1 MKRFPIWLLG
11 ACFAACLMPTRPA
24 SAEPIKIVV
33 PFAAG
38 GPVDQLAR
46 VLANGLGPKLGED
59 VIVDDR
65 GGAGGAIA
73 CEFVARANPDG
84 KTVLLA
90 SLGAFVIGPILKPPA
105 NYDPVKS
112 FEPIML
118 VGSVPSLIVV
128 NPKSGIATL
137 ADLIAKAKQQQ
148 LSYGSAGLGTTMNI
162 ALEML
167 NKAAGV
173 KITHVPY
180 RGAAPAITDL
190 LGGHIDTLNADLPV
204 LLPLV
209 KAGKVKALAVF
220 SPERTP
226 LLPDLPTTKE
236 AGFPGMIME
245 NWYGLLFPAGTPKDV
260 RDRDRAGGI
269 RGDCNAR
276 RQGAVRNRRHPRRAR
291 PRRLRRDVEQTIR
304 RVAGTYQNAGHQRRV
319 VGSVSKA
326 EQLRRIVD
334 QHKLARARVGS
345 DFSDQI
351 DQIAVIGYGVV
362 IGVRPVGAPD
372 HALWRVRS

>member
-1 MKRFPIWLLG
+1 MKRLYSWLAALL
-11 ACFAACLMPTRPA
+11 FAAAAVTPPA

-46 VLANGLGPKLGED
+46 VLASELGPKLGED

-65 GGAGGAIA
+65 GGAGGVIA

-90 SLGAFVIGPILKPPA
+90 SLGAFVIAPILKSPA

-112 FEPIML
+112 FEPVML
-118 VGSVPSLIVV
+118 VGTVPSLVVV
-128 NPKSGIATL
+128 NPKSGISTL
-137 ADLIAKAKQQQ
+137 AELIAKAKQQQ
-148 LSYGSAGLGTTMNI
+148 LSYGSAGPGTTMNV

-167 NKAAGV
+167 NKAASV

-190 LGGHIDTLNADLPV
+190 LGGHIDTMNADLPV

-209 KAGKVKALAVF
+209 KAGTVKALALF
-220 SPERTP
+220 APERTP

-236 AGFPGMIME
+236 LGFPGLIME
-245 NWYGLLFPAGTPKDV
+245 NWYGVFLPAGTPKDA
-260 RDRDRAGGI
+260 RDKLEQALFTVIATPAVKERFAQDGTHGALDHEAFAAMLRTQFAEWPEWIKTLGI
-269 RGDCNAR
+269 TG
-276 RQGAVRNRRHPRRAR
+276 
-291 PRRLRRDVEQTIR
+291 E
-304 RVAGTYQNAGHQRRV
+304 
-319 VGSVSKA
+319 
-326 EQLRRIVD
+326 
-334 QHKLARARVGS
+334 
-345 DFSDQI
+345 
-351 DQIAVIGYGVV
+351 
-362 IGVRPVGAPD
+362 
-372 HALWRVRS
+372 

>member
-1 MKRFPIWLLG
+1 MKRPCFSLVALLLG
-11 ACFAACLMPTRPA
+11 AALLLAPPA
-24 SAEPIKIVV
+24 IAEPIKIVV

-46 VLANGLGPKLGED
+46 VLASALGPQLGED

-90 SLGAFVIGPILKPPA
+90 SLGAFVIAPILKPPA

-112 FEPIML
+112 FEPVML
-118 VGSVPSLIVV
+118 VGSVPSLVV
-128 NPKSGIATL
+128 VSPKSGIVTL

-148 LSYGSAGLGTTMNI
+148 LSYGSAGPGTTMNI

-190 LGGHIDTLNADLPV
+190 LGGHIDTMNADLPV

-209 KAGKVKALAVF
+209 KAGTVTALALF
-220 SPERTP
+220 APERTP
-226 LLPDLPTTKE
+226 LLPNLPTTKE
-236 AGFPGMIME
+236 LGFPGLIME
-245 NWYGLLFPAGTPKDV
+245 NWYGVFLPAGTPKEV
-260 RDRDRAGGI
+260 RDKLEQALLAIIATPAIKERFAQDGTHGAL
-269 RGDCNAR
+269 DHEAFAAMLT
-276 RQGAVRNRRHPRRAR
+276 RQF
-291 PRRLRRDVEQTIR
+291 
-304 RVAGTYQNAGHQRRV
+304 
-319 VGSVSKA
+319 A
-326 EQLRRIVD
+326 EWPERI
-334 QHKLARARVGS
+334 KTL
-345 DFSDQI
+345 
-351 DQIAVIGYGVV
+351 GVT
-362 IGVRPVGAPD
+362 GE
-372 HALWRVRS
+372 

>member
-1 MKRFPIWLLG
+1 MKHFLGLLAG
-11 ACFAACLMPTRPA
+11 ACFIA
-24 SAEPIKIVV
+24 SLALAPQAQAEPIKIVV

-46 VLANGLGPKLGED
+46 VLANGMGPKLGED

-112 FEPIML
+112 FEPVML

-148 LSYGSAGLGTTMNI
+148 LSYGSAGPGTTMNI

-245 NWYGLLFPAGTPKDV
+245 NWYGLLLPAGTSKDV
-260 RDRDRAGGI
+260 RDRIERA
-269 RGDCNAR
+269 A
-276 RQGAVRNRRHPRRAR
+276 
-291 PRRLRRDVEQTIR
+291 
-304 RVAGTYQNAGHQRRV
+304 
-319 VGSVSKA
+319 
-326 EQLRRIVD
+326 
-334 QHKLARARVGS
+334 
-345 DFSDQI
+345 F
-351 DQIAVIGYGVV
+351 AVIATPVV
-362 IGVRPVGAPD
+362 KARFAADGTHGPLD
-372 HALWRVRS
+372 HDAFAVMLSKQFAEWPERIKTLGISAE

>member
-1 MKRFPIWLLG
+1 MMKRFLGLLAG
-11 ACFAACLMPTRPA
+11 ACFFASLALTSPA

-73 CEFVARANPDG
+73 GEFAARANPDG

-112 FEPIML
+112 FEPVML

-137 ADLIAKAKQQQ
+137 NDLIAEAKHHQ
-148 LSYGSAGLGTTMNI
+148 LSYGSAGAGTTMNI

-167 NKAAGV
+167 NKAAGI

-204 LLPLV
+204 LLPMV
-209 KAGKVKALAVF
+209 RAGKVRALAVF

-236 AGFPGMIME
+236 LGYSGMIME
-245 NWYGLLFPAGTPKDV
+245 NWYGLLLPAGTPKDV
-260 RDRDRAGGI
+260 RDR
-269 RGDCNAR
+269 
-276 RQGAVRNRRHPRRAR
+276 
-291 PRRLRRDVEQTIR
+291 LE
-304 RVAGTYQNAGHQRRV
+304 
-319 VGSVSKA
+319 KA
-326 EQLRRIVD
+326 
-334 QHKLARARVGS
+334 A
-345 DFSDQI
+345 F
-351 DQIAVIGYGVV
+351 AVIATPAVKARFAADGTHG
-362 IGVRPVGAPD
+362 PLD
-372 HALWRVRS
+372 HDVFAAMLSKQFAEWPGRIKALGISAE

>member
-1 MKRFPIWLLG
+1 MKRFCLWLAVLF
-11 ACFAACLMPTRPA
+11 FAAAVVAAPA
-24 SAEPIKIVV
+24 IAEPVKIVV

-46 VLANGLGPKLGED
+46 VLANALGPQLGED

-90 SLGAFVIGPILKPPA
+90 SLGAFVITPNLKPPA

-112 FEPIML
+112 FEPVML
-118 VGSVPSLIVV
+118 VGSVPSLVV
-128 NPKSGIATL
+128 VSPKSGILTL

-148 LSYGSAGLGTTMNI
+148 LSYGSAGPGTTMNI

-190 LGGHIDTLNADLPV
+190 LGGHIDTMNADLPV

-209 KAGKVKALAVF
+209 KAGTVNALALF
-220 SPERTP
+220 APERTP

-236 AGFPGMIME
+236 LGFPGLIME
-245 NWYGLLFPAGTPKDV
+245 NWYGVFLPAGTPKET
-260 RDRDRAGGI
+260 RDKLERALLAIIATSAIKERFAQDGTHGALDHEGFAAMLAKQFAEWPERIKTLGI
-269 RGDCNAR
+269 TG
-276 RQGAVRNRRHPRRAR
+276 
-291 PRRLRRDVEQTIR
+291 E
-304 RVAGTYQNAGHQRRV
+304 
-319 VGSVSKA
+319 
-326 EQLRRIVD
+326 
-334 QHKLARARVGS
+334 
-345 DFSDQI
+345 
-351 DQIAVIGYGVV
+351 
-362 IGVRPVGAPD
+362 
-372 HALWRVRS
+372 

>member
-11 ACFAACLMPTRPA
+11 ACFFAACLMPTRPA

-90 SLGAFVIGPILKPPA
+90 SLGAFVIGPVLKPPA

-137 ADLIAKAKQQQ
+137 ADLIAKAKQRP

-236 AGFPGMIME
+236 AGVPGMIME

-260 RDRDRAGGI
+260 RDRIERA
-269 RGDCNAR
+269 A
-276 RQGAVRNRRHPRRAR
+276 
-291 PRRLRRDVEQTIR
+291 
-304 RVAGTYQNAGHQRRV
+304 
-319 VGSVSKA
+319 
-326 EQLRRIVD
+326 
-334 QHKLARARVGS
+334 
-345 DFSDQI
+345 F
-351 DQIAVIGYGVV
+351 AVIATPAIKARFAADGTH
-362 IGVRPVGAPD
+362 GALD
-372 HALWRVRS
+372 HDAFAAMLSKQFAEWPQRIKTLGISAE

>member
-1 MKRFPIWLLG
+1 MNRFCLWLALLIG
-11 ACFAACLMPTRPA
+11 AALLLAPPAA
-24 SAEPIKIVV
+24 AEPIKIVV

-46 VLANGLGPKLGED
+46 VLASELGPRLGED

-73 CEFVARANPDG
+73 CEFAARANPDG

-112 FEPIML
+112 FEPVML
-118 VGSVPSLIVV
+118 VGSVPSLVVV
-128 NPKSGIATL
+128 NPKSGISTL
-137 ADLIAKAKQQQ
+137 AELIAKAKQQQ
-148 LSYGSAGLGTTMNI
+148 LSYGSAGAGTTMNI

-190 LGGHIDTLNADLPV
+190 LGGHIDTMNADLPV

-209 KAGKVKALAVF
+209 NAGTVKALALF
-220 SPERTP
+220 APERTP

-236 AGFPGMIME
+236 LGFPGLVVE
-245 NWYGLLFPAGTPKDV
+245 NWYGVLLPAGTPKAM
-260 RDRDRAGGI
+260 RDK
-269 RGDCNAR
+269 
-276 RQGAVRNRRHPRRAR
+276 
-291 PRRLRRDVEQTIR
+291 LEQ
-304 RVAGTYQNAGHQRRV
+304 A
-319 VGSVSKA
+319 
-326 EQLRRIVD
+326 L
-334 QHKLARARVGS
+334 
-345 DFSDQI
+345 F
-351 DQIAVIGYGVV
+351 AVIATPAIKGRFARDGTH
-362 IGVRPVGAPD
+362 GALD
-372 HALWRVRS
+372 HEAFAAMLAKQFAEWPQRVKTLGITGD

>member
-118 VGSVPSLIVV
+118 IGSVPSLIVV

-260 RDRDRAGGI
+260 RDRIERA
-269 RGDCNAR
+269 A
-276 RQGAVRNRRHPRRAR
+276 
-291 PRRLRRDVEQTIR
+291 
-304 RVAGTYQNAGHQRRV
+304 
-319 VGSVSKA
+319 
-326 EQLRRIVD
+326 
-334 QHKLARARVGS
+334 
-345 DFSDQI
+345 F
-351 DQIAVIGYGVV
+351 AVIASPAVKARFATDGTH
-362 IGVRPVGAPD
+362 GALD
-372 HALWRVRS
+372 HDGFAAMLSKQFADWPGRIKMLGISAE

>member
-1 MKRFPIWLLG
+1 MKRFLGLLIG
-11 ACFAACLMPTRPA
+11 TCFAASLALTRPA
-24 SAEPIKIVV
+24 HAEPIKIVV

-128 NPKSGIATL
+128 NPKSGIASL
-137 ADLIAKAKQQQ
+137 KDLVAKAKQQQ
-148 LSYGSAGLGTTMNI
+148 LSYGSAGPGTTMNI
-162 ALEML
+162 SLEML

-204 LLPLV
+204 LLPMV
-209 KAGKVKALAVF
+209 KAGKVRALAVF

-226 LLPDLPTTKE
+226 LLPDVPTTKE
-236 AGFPGMIME
+236 LGYPGMIME
-245 NWYGLLFPAGTPKDV
+245 NWYGLLLPAGTPKDV
-260 RDRDRAGGI
+260 RDR
-269 RGDCNAR
+269 
-276 RQGAVRNRRHPRRAR
+276 
-291 PRRLRRDVEQTIR
+291 LE
-304 RVAGTYQNAGHQRRV
+304 
-319 VGSVSKA
+319 KA
-326 EQLRRIVD
+326 
-334 QHKLARARVGS
+334 A
-345 DFSDQI
+345 F
-351 DQIAVIGYGVV
+351 AVISTPAVKARFAADGTH
-362 IGVRPVGAPD
+362 GALNHDAFAAMLKQQFAEWPE
-372 HALWRVRS
+372 RVKTLGISGE

>member
-1 MKRFPIWLLG
+1 MKGFTGWFFG
-11 ACFAACLMPTRPA
+11 ACLAAFLAAATPA
-24 SAEPIKIVV
+24 AAEPIKLVV

-73 CEFVARANPDG
+73 CEFVARSKPDG

-112 FEPIML
+112 FEPVML
-118 VGSVPSLIVV
+118 AGSVPSLIVV
-128 NPKSGIATL
+128 NPNSGIATL
-137 ADLIAKAKQQQ
+137 ADLIARAKQQH
-148 LSYGSAGLGTTMNI
+148 LSYGSAGAGTTMNI

-190 LGGHIDTLNADLPV
+190 LGGHIDMLNADLPV

-209 KAGKVKALAVF
+209 QAGKVKALAVF
-220 SPERTP
+220 SPGRTP

-236 AGFPGMIME
+236 LGFPGLVME
-245 NWYGLLFPAGTPKDV
+245 NWYGVLLPAGTPASE
-260 RDRDRAGGI
+260 RDR
-269 RGDCNAR
+269 
-276 RQGAVRNRRHPRRAR
+276 
-291 PRRLRRDVEQTIR
+291 LE
-304 RVAGTYQNAGHQRRV
+304 
-319 VGSVSKA
+319 KA
-326 EQLRRIVD
+326 L
-334 QHKLARARVGS
+334 
-345 DFSDQI
+345 F
-351 DQIAVIGYGVV
+351 AVIA
-362 IGVRPVGAPD
+362 APD
-372 HALWRVRS
+372 VQARFAKDGTHGALDHQAFAAMLSRQFAEWPERIKALGITGE

>member
-1 MKRFPIWLLG
+1 MKRSLGFLLG
-11 ACFAACLMPTRPA
+11 ACLIAALASPA
-24 SAEPIKIVV
+24 RAEPIKIVV

-137 ADLIAKAKQQQ
+137 ADLITKAKQRQ
-148 LSYGSAGLGTTMNI
+148 LSYGSAGPGTTMNI

-190 LGGHIDTLNADLPV
+190 LGGHIETLNADLPV

-209 KAGKVKALAVF
+209 KAGKVRALAVF

-245 NWYGLLFPAGTPKDV
+245 NWYGLLVPAGTPSNA
-260 RDRDRAGGI
+260 RDRLERAALTVIADPAVKARFAADGTHGALAHDAFAAMLSKQFAEWPGRIKTLGI
-269 RGDCNAR
+269 
-276 RQGAVRNRRHPRRAR
+276 
-291 PRRLRRDVEQTIR
+291 
-304 RVAGTYQNAGHQRRV
+304 
-319 VGSVSKA
+319 SA
-326 EQLRRIVD
+326 E
-334 QHKLARARVGS
+334 
-345 DFSDQI
+345 
-351 DQIAVIGYGVV
+351 
-362 IGVRPVGAPD
+362 
-372 HALWRVRS
+372 

>member
-46 VLANGLGPKLGED
+46 VLANGLSPKLGED

-118 VGSVPSLIVV
+118 IGSVPSLIVV

-137 ADLIAKAKQQQ
+137 ADLIAKAEQQQ

-260 RDRDRAGGI
+260 RDRIERA
-269 RGDCNAR
+269 A
-276 RQGAVRNRRHPRRAR
+276 
-291 PRRLRRDVEQTIR
+291 
-304 RVAGTYQNAGHQRRV
+304 
-319 VGSVSKA
+319 
-326 EQLRRIVD
+326 
-334 QHKLARARVGS
+334 
-345 DFSDQI
+345 F
-351 DQIAVIGYGVV
+351 AVIATPAVKARFATDGTH
-362 IGVRPVGAPD
+362 GALD
-372 HALWRVRS
+372 HDAFAAMLSKQFAEWPGRIKMLGISAE

>member
-11 ACFAACLMPTRPA
+11 ACFFAACLMPTRPA

-90 SLGAFVIGPILKPPA
+90 SLGAFVIGPVLKPPA

-137 ADLIAKAKQQQ
+137 ADLIAKAKQRP

-209 KAGKVKALAVF
+209 KSRKGQ
-220 SPERTP
+220 
-226 LLPDLPTTKE
+226 
-236 AGFPGMIME
+236 G
-245 NWYGLLFPAGTPKDV
+245 
-260 RDRDRAGGI
+260 AGGV
-269 RGDCNAR
+269 RTRAHAAVAR
-276 RQGAVRNRRHPRRAR
+276 SADHQEGRLSGHDHGELVWSSVPRRHAKGRAR
-291 PRRLRRDVEQTIR
+291 PRSSGP
-304 RVAGTYQNAGHQRRV
+304 A
-319 VGSVSKA
+319 
-326 EQLRRIVD
+326 
-334 QHKLARARVGS
+334 
-345 DFSDQI
+345 F
-351 DQIAVIGYGVV
+351 AVIATPAIKARFAADGTH
-362 IGVRPVGAPD
+362 GALD
-372 HALWRVRS
+372 HDAFAAMI

>member
-46 VLANGLGPKLGED
+46 VLANGLSPKLGED

-118 VGSVPSLIVV
+118 IGSVPSLIVV

-260 RDRDRAGGI
+260 RDRIERA
-269 RGDCNAR
+269 A
-276 RQGAVRNRRHPRRAR
+276 
-291 PRRLRRDVEQTIR
+291 
-304 RVAGTYQNAGHQRRV
+304 
-319 VGSVSKA
+319 
-326 EQLRRIVD
+326 
-334 QHKLARARVGS
+334 
-345 DFSDQI
+345 F
-351 DQIAVIGYGVV
+351 AVIATPAVKARFATDGTH
-362 IGVRPVGAPD
+362 GALD
-372 HALWRVRS
+372 HDAFAAMLSKQFAEWPGRIKMLGISAE

>member
-1 MKRFPIWLLG
+1 M
-11 ACFAACLMPTRPA
+11 
-24 SAEPIKIVV
+24 

-46 VLANGLGPKLGED
+46 VLASELGPKLGED

-84 KTVLLA
+84 KTILLA

-112 FEPIML
+112 FEPVML
-118 VGSVPSLIVV
+118 VGSVPSLVVV
-128 NPKSGIATL
+128 NPKSGISTL
-137 ADLIAKAKQQQ
+137 AELIAKAKQQQ
-148 LSYGSAGLGTTMNI
+148 LSYGSAGPGTTMNI

-190 LGGHIDTLNADLPV
+190 LGGHIDTMNADLPV

-209 KAGKVKALAVF
+209 KAGTVKALALF
-220 SPERTP
+220 APERTP
-226 LLPDLPTTKE
+226 LLPDL
-236 AGFPGMIME
+236 ADHQ
-245 NWYGLLFPAGTPKDV
+245 GTRLSRLDHGKLV
-260 RDRDRAGGI
+260 RRVP
-269 RGDCNAR
+269 AR
-276 RQGAVRNRRHPRRAR
+276 RHAEGDARQARTGAVRRYRDRRPSNNASRRTAPTARSTTRLSPRCWPSNSPSGRSGSKRWASPGSDAARINRCARSCRHR
-291 PRRLRRDVEQTIR
+291 PRFRCR
-304 RVAGTYQNAGHQRRV
+304 
-319 VGSVSKA
+319 
-326 EQLRRIVD
+326 
-334 QHKLARARVGS
+334 
-345 DFSDQI
+345 
-351 DQIAVIGYGVV
+351 
-362 IGVRPVGAPD
+362 
-372 HALWRVRS
+372 

>member
-1 MKRFPIWLLG
+1 MALFG
-11 ACFAACLMPTRPA
+11 VAAMLPAPA

-46 VLANGLGPKLGED
+46 VLANELGPKLGED

-73 CEFVARANPDG
+73 GEFVARANPDG

-90 SLGAFVIGPILKPPA
+90 SLGAFVIGPILKVPA

-112 FEPIML
+112 FEPVML
-118 VGSVPSLIVV
+118 VGSVPSLVIVS
-128 NPKSGIATL
+128 PKLGVSTL
-137 ADLIAKAKQQQ
+137 AELIAKAKQEQ
-148 LSYGSAGLGTTMNI
+148 LSYGSAGAGTTMNI

-190 LGGHIDTLNADLPV
+190 LGGHIDTMNADLPV

-209 KAGKVKALAVF
+209 KAGTVKALALF
-220 SPERTP
+220 APERTP

-236 AGFPGMIME
+236 LGFPGLVME
-245 NWYGLLFPAGTPKDV
+245 NWYGVFLPAGTPKDV
-260 RDRDRAGGI
+260 RDKLEQALFAIIAMPSIKARFAQDGTHGALDHEAFAAMLAKQFAEWPDRI
-269 RGDCNAR
+269 
-276 RQGAVRNRRHPRRAR
+276 
-291 PRRLRRDVEQTIR
+291 
-304 RVAGTYQNAGHQRRV
+304 
-319 VGSVSKA
+319 KA
-326 EQLRRIVD
+326 L
-334 QHKLARARVGS
+334 
-345 DFSDQI
+345 
-351 DQIAVIGYGVV
+351 GVT
-362 IGVRPVGAPD
+362 GE
-372 HALWRVRS
+372 

>member
-1 MKRFPIWLLG
+1 MKRFAGRLFG
-11 ACFAACLMPTRPA
+11 ACFVVCLAITTQA
-24 SAEPIKIVV
+24 SAEPAKIVV

-46 VLANGLGPKLGED
+46 VLANGLGPQFGD

-84 KTVLLA
+84 KTILLA

-112 FEPIML
+112 FEPVML
-118 VGSVPSLIVV
+118 IGSVPSLIVV
-128 NPKSGIATL
+128 DSKSNIATL
-137 ADLIAKAKQQQ
+137 SDLVAKAKRQQM
-148 LSYGSAGLGTTMNI
+148 SYGSAGPGTTMNI

-167 NKAAGV
+167 NKAAGI

-209 KAGKVKALAVF
+209 KAGKVRALAVF

-236 AGFPGMIME
+236 LGYPNLVME
-245 NWYGLLFPAGTPKDV
+245 NWYGVLLPAGTPKSV
-260 RDRDRAGGI
+260 RDKLERA
-269 RGDCNAR
+269 
-276 RQGAVRNRRHPRRAR
+276 
-291 PRRLRRDVEQTIR
+291 L
-304 RVAGTYQNAGHQRRV
+304 
-319 VGSVSKA
+319 S
-326 EQLRRIVD
+326 
-334 QHKLARARVGS
+334 
-345 DFSDQI
+345 
-351 DQIAVIGYGVV
+351 AVIATPAVKARFATDGTH
-362 IGVRPVGAPD
+362 GALDHQAFAAMLSKQFAEWPD
-372 HALWRVRS
+372 RLKSLGITGE

>member
-118 VGSVPSLIVV
+118 IGSVPSLIVV

-260 RDRDRAGGI
+260 RDRIERA
-269 RGDCNAR
+269 A
-276 RQGAVRNRRHPRRAR
+276 
-291 PRRLRRDVEQTIR
+291 
-304 RVAGTYQNAGHQRRV
+304 
-319 VGSVSKA
+319 
-326 EQLRRIVD
+326 
-334 QHKLARARVGS
+334 
-345 DFSDQI
+345 F
-351 DQIAVIGYGVV
+351 AVIATPAVKARFATDGTH
-362 IGVRPVGAPD
+362 GALD
-372 HALWRVRS
+372 HDAFAAMLSKQFADWPGRIKMLGISAE

>member
-1 MKRFPIWLLG
+1 
-11 ACFAACLMPTRPA
+11 MPTRPA

-128 NPKSGIATL
+128 SPKSGIATL

-260 RDRDRAGGI
+260 RDRIERA
-269 RGDCNAR
+269 A
-276 RQGAVRNRRHPRRAR
+276 
-291 PRRLRRDVEQTIR
+291 L
-304 RVAGTYQNAGHQRRV
+304 
-319 VGSVSKA
+319 
-326 EQLRRIVD
+326 
-334 QHKLARARVGS
+334 
-345 DFSDQI
+345 
-351 DQIAVIGYGVV
+351 AVIASPAVKARFATDGTH
-362 IGVRPVGAPD
+362 GALD
-372 HALWRVRS
+372 HDGFAAMLSKQFADWPGRIKMLGISAE

>member
-1 MKRFPIWLLG
+1 MPSKFGGITMTRFFGLLFG
-11 ACFAACLMPTRPA
+11 ACFIA
-24 SAEPIKIVV
+24 SLALTPSAQAEPIKIVV

-73 CEFVARANPDG
+73 GEFVARANPDG
-84 KTVLLA
+84 KTVLLG
-90 SLGAFVIGPILKPPA
+90 SLGAVVIGPILKPPA

-112 FEPIML
+112 FEPVML

-137 ADLIAKAKQQQ
+137 ADLIARAKQRQ
-148 LSYGSAGLGTTMNI
+148 LSYGSAGPGTTMNI

-167 NKAAGV
+167 NKAAGI

-204 LLPLV
+204 LLPMV

-236 AGFPGMIME
+236 LGYSGMIME
-245 NWYGLLFPAGTPKDV
+245 NWYGLLLPAGIPKTV
-260 RDRDRAGGI
+260 RDRLEKAAFAVLATPAVKARFATDGTHGALDHEGFAAMLKKQFADWPGRINTLGI
-269 RGDCNAR
+269 
-276 RQGAVRNRRHPRRAR
+276 
-291 PRRLRRDVEQTIR
+291 
-304 RVAGTYQNAGHQRRV
+304 
-319 VGSVSKA
+319 SA
-326 EQLRRIVD
+326 E
-334 QHKLARARVGS
+334 
-345 DFSDQI
+345 
-351 DQIAVIGYGVV
+351 
-362 IGVRPVGAPD
+362 
-372 HALWRVRS
+372 

>member
-1 MKRFPIWLLG
+1 MLELGMKRFAGWL
-11 ACFAACLMPTRPA
+11 FAACLAASLTVATPA
-24 SAEPIKIVV
+24 WTEPIKVVV

-46 VLANGLGPKLGED
+46 VLANGLAPTLGED

-73 CEFVARANPDG
+73 SEFVARAKPDG

-112 FEPIML
+112 FEPVML

-148 LSYGSAGLGTTMNI
+148 LSYGSAGPGTTMNI

-167 NKAAGV
+167 NKVAGIR
-173 KITHVPY
+173 ITHVPY

-209 KAGKVKALAVF
+209 KAGKVKALALF
-220 SPERTP
+220 SPGRTP

-236 AGFPGMIME
+236 LGFPGLVME
-245 NWYGLLFPAGTPKDV
+245 NWYGVLLPAGTPKDE
-260 RDRDRAGGI
+260 RDR
-269 RGDCNAR
+269 
-276 RQGAVRNRRHPRRAR
+276 
-291 PRRLRRDVEQTIR
+291 LE
-304 RVAGTYQNAGHQRRV
+304 
-319 VGSVSKA
+319 KA
-326 EQLRRIVD
+326 L
-334 QHKLARARVGS
+334 
-345 DFSDQI
+345 F
-351 DQIAVIGYGVV
+351 AVIATPNVKARFAADGTH
-362 IGVRPVGAPD
+362 GALD
-372 HALWRVRS
+372 HDAFEAMLTRQFAEWPGRIKTLGIAGE